1 MQRFIKLKSTDNYS
15 LTKGMEGCIVRL
27 KDMIGTLAVVHAP
40 DLGVYCKPEFKFLAE
55 PFMSIGSSND
65 YLFNEE
71 HYQEVQN
78 PFAHWNKIKGAQCAN

>member
-1 MQRFIKLKSTDNYS
+1 MERFIKLKSEANYS

-27 KDMIGTLAVVHAP
+27 KEMVGALAVVHAP

-55 PFMSIGSSND
+55 PLMSIGKPND

-71 HYQEVQN
+71 HYEEVPN
-78 PFAHWNKIKGAQCAN
+78 PFAHWNKIKGAECVS